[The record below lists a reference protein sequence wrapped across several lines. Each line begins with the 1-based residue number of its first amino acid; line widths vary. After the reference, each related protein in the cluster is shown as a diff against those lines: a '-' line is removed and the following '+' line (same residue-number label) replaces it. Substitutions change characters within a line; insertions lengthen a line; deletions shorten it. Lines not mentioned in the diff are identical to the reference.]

1 MRRAKISGREQMLRG
16 FRDGF
21 AEMKHDRL
29 AHRAGIVVGFIVGV
43 AVVGWLMW
51 G

>member
-1 MRRAKISGREQMLRG
+1 MPRREQMLRG

-21 AEMKHDRL
+21 AESANDRL
-29 AHRAGIVVGFIVGV
+29 AHRAGFVLGVIVGV
-43 AVVGWLMW
+43 AMVCWLVW

>member
-1 MRRAKISGREQMLRG
+1 MSRREQMLRG

-21 AEMKHDRL
+21 AESANDRP
-29 AHRAGIVVGFIVGV
+29 AHRAGTVVGVIVGV
-43 AVVGWLMW
+43 AMVCWLAW